1 MAKTKEELEHIKKE
15 FNDLSTKL
23 SELSEDELNSVI
35 GGNDIPTTLIKQIID
50 KIGVNKIDFENDIKP
65 TNTEGWFGNND

>member
-35 GGNDIPTTLIKQIID
+35 GGNDMPTTLIKQIID
-50 KIGVNKIDFENDIKP
+50 KIGVNKIDFKNDIKP
-65 TNTEGWFGNND
+65 TNTKGWFGNND